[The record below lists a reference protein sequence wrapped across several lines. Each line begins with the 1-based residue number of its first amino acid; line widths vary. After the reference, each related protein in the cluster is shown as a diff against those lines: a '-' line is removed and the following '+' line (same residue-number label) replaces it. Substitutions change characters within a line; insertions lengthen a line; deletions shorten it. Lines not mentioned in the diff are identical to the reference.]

1 MKYCQDDQRIV
12 SHSEVNRKRK
22 SASHRTPDIAK
33 YQRIA
38 MRRVRCIRDGLCYF
52 RNELITKTGP
62 LIVVPDRSFLKLA
75 SCRAPKYDATCHRPK
90 RV

>member
-1 MKYCQDDQRIV
+1 
-12 SHSEVNRKRK
+12 
-22 SASHRTPDIAK
+22 
-33 YQRIA
+33 